1 MADNFKIQI
10 DADTSKAEA
19 KIEALVNKKREINIE
34 TKVDGKS
41 MQKEVDSVL
50 NEIGKKTKR
59 NPLDLGFD
67 GKVINANM
75 AQIRSSADNLFRL
88 FAGNNLLDFG
98 SDKIRGAISDLKE
111 LDTTLT
117 EIDKTGN
124 LTNK

>member
-67 GKVINANM
+67 GKVINSN
-75 AQIRSSADNLFRL
+75 FPY
-88 FAGNNLLDFG
+88 
-98 SDKIRGAISDLKE
+98 
-111 LDTTLT
+111 
-117 EIDKTGN
+117 
-124 LTNK
+124 